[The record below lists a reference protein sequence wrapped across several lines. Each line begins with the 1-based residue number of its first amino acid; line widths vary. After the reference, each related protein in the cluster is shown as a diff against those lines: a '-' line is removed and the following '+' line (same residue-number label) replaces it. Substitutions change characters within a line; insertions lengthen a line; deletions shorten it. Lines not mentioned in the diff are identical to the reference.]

1 MQLLLAGPVVE
12 VEAAR
17 GLQETRVV
25 GVTESCQ
32 AGLAGVGQ
40 GSARGWEVVRGVE
53 VAGLGVVMGRGWEG
67 VEEVVRGWEGVEAGA
82 WVCQVGRAVVEEDWE
97 GGWEVVVRVVV
108 ERVVGDWV
116 GGWMGGW
123 VEVGEVVG

>member
-1 MQLLLAGPVVE
+1 MAFAG
-12 VEAAR
+12 
-17 GLQETRVV
+17 V
-25 GVTESCQ
+25 GK
-32 AGLAGVGQ
+32 GLAGD
-40 GSARGWEVVRGVE
+40 WEVVKGVE
-53 VAGLGVVMGRGWEG
+53 VKGLGAVMA
-67 VEEVVRGWEGVEAGA
+67 RGWEGVEAGA
-82 WVCQVGRAVVEEDWE
+82 WVCQVGRAVVEDWE